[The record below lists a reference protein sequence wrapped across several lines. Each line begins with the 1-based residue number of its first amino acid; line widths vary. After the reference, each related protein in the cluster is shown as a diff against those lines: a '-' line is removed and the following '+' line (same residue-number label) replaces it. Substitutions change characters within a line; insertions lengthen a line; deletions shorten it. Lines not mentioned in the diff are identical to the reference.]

1 MKKLTLVAVA
11 ITVLAGLVA
20 VPSAA
25 SAVQSSDAPE
35 TDQVHAVEFIIN
47 NEPLVKDAKVAAGSD
62 LRIRNVPTGAQV
74 FLQTVDEPV
83 VQLPIAL
90 STQVRRTWIYNDLAP
105 SHRYWVRV
113 LGADGSKALIRF
125 STEAAASTFGGAIH
139 PVPDPTKCKRSVCK
153 YGVGIPIRIE
163 FPMPIA
169 DKYKAAVEAG
179 LSITSAKPIG
189 PSSWG
194 WINDTTIGFRP
205 RDYWPANDKVI
216 VQAHLADV
224 QGAADVW
231 GTNFSMKFETGP
243 KVIIRTRIADYKMV
257 IWQDDK
263 KIETFPISSGR
274 AGLDTTSGIKV
285 ISEKYGYQLKVL
297 WNPIPKKG
305 WKIRVDYALRITWD
319 GEFIHSA
326 PWNFQLGEANLS
338 HGCTNMSNADSKWV
352 FKHTRVGDVVEADG
366 SPLKVTNDQAYGYWN
381 YTWKQWQKM
390 SALSNA
396 KAA

>member
-11 ITVLAGLVA
+11 LAVLGGLVA
-20 VPSAA
+20 VPSTA
-25 SAVQSSDAPE
+25 SAVQSSDAP
-35 TDQVHAVEFIIN
+35 TTNQVHDVVFTIN
-47 NEPLVKDAKVAAGSD
+47 NESLVKDAKVAAGSD
-62 LRIRNVPTGAQV
+62 LKIRNVPAGAQV

-83 VQLPIAL
+83 IQFPIAL
-90 STQVRRTWIYNDLAP
+90 STQLRRTWVYNDLVP

-113 LGADGSKALIRF
+113 LAADGSKALIRF
-125 STEAAASTFGGAIH
+125 STEAAASTFGGTIH
-139 PVPDPTKCKRSVCK
+139 PVADPTKCKHSVCK

-163 FPMPIA
+163 FPTPIA

-205 RDYWPANDKVI
+205 RDYWPADDKVV
-216 VQAHLADV
+216 VQANLADV
-224 QGAADVW
+224 QGAANVW

-243 KVIIRTRIADYKMV
+243 KVILRTRIADYKMV
-257 IWQDDK
+257 IWQDDE
-263 KIETFPISSGR
+263 KIKTFPISSGR
-274 AGLDTTSGIKV
+274 SGLDTTSGIKV
-285 ISEKYGYQLKVL
+285 ISEEYGYQQKVL

-326 PWNFQLGEANLS
+326 PWNYQLGEANLS

-352 FKHTRVGDVVEADG
+352 FQHTRVGDVVEADG
-366 SPLKVTNDQAYGYWN
+366 SPLKVTNDQVYGYWN
-381 YTWKQWQKM
+381 YSWKQWRKM
-390 SALSNA
+390 SALSTS